1 MQERGYHT
9 RHWLDIGMSARTL
22 AKSVMMMQRR
32 SKQIRSAEAKQKH
45 SAVSI
50 GGEMARGSRH
60 AVVAAAYLLLC
71 EKEHRQALGAKSER
85 NALVRSAGERRRSSR
100 AAMWAGGDG
109 WMAARRFSHFG
120 QEPMNRRR
128 GRGRA
133 GVFGGGPSIFSY
145 GQNQRIWADG
155 HLIPRVI
162 LLFFGTKF
170 RAPRAVDACSTGA
183 RGAIKNVPPRVAV

>member
-1 MQERGYHT
+1 MQERGDPTH
-9 RHWLDIGMSARTL
+9 DIGMSARTL

-109 WMAARRFSHFG
+109 WI
-120 QEPMNRRR
+120 Q
-128 GRGRA
+128 
-133 GVFGGGPSIFSY
+133 
-145 GQNQRIWADG
+145 
-155 HLIPRVI
+155 
-162 LLFFGTKF
+162 
-170 RAPRAVDACSTGA
+170 
-183 RGAIKNVPPRVAV
+183 

>member
-1 MQERGYHT
+1 MRWWSVFSPIPNRVSQGSCKREDPTH
-9 RHWLDIGMSARTL
+9 DIGMSTTTL
-22 AKSVMMMQRR
+22 AKSVMMMQRH
-32 SKQIRSAEAKQKH
+32 SKQIRPAEAKQKR

-128 GRGRA
+128 GRGHA
-133 GVFGGGPSIFSY
+133 GVFGGGPSIFPY
-145 GQNQRIWADG
+145 GTDKISASV
-155 HLIPRVI
+155 LTAI
-162 LLFFGTKF
+162 LLL
-170 RAPRAVDACSTGA
+170 A
-183 RGAIKNVPPRVAV
+183 

>member
-1 MQERGYHT
+1 
-9 RHWLDIGMSARTL
+9 
-22 AKSVMMMQRR
+22 MMMQRR
-32 SKQIRSAEAKQKH
+32 SKQIRSAEAKQKR

-109 WMAARRFSHFG
+109 WMDGWMDGG
-120 QEPMNRRR
+120 QALFAFWAGADEPQC
-128 GRGRA
+128 A
-133 GVFGGGPSIFSY
+133 DAGGGGGGLWGRSIDFFVRTKS
-145 GQNQRIWADG
+145 A
-155 HLIPRVI
+155 HL
-162 LLFFGTKF
+162 G
-170 RAPRAVDACSTGA
+170 
-183 RGAIKNVPPRVAV
+183 

>member
-1 MQERGYHT
+1 MVECLLPNSKPSERRRCSCKREDQTH
-9 RHWLDIGMSARTL
+9 DIGMSTRTL

-32 SKQIRSAEAKQKH
+32 SKQIRSAEARQKN
-45 SAVSI
+45 SAVSL

-109 WMAARRFSHFG
+109 WLAARLFAFWLFG
-120 QEPMNRRR
+120 QEPMNADAGGACR
-128 GRGRA
+128 GLWGGR
-133 GVFGGGPSIFSY
+133 SIHFS
-145 GQNQRIWADG
+145 DG
-155 HLIPRVI
+155 H
-162 LLFFGTKF
+162 K
-170 RAPRAVDACSTGA
+170 
-183 RGAIKNVPPRVAV
+183 

>member
-1 MQERGYHT
+1 MVECLLPNSKPSERKRCSCKREEPTH
-9 RHWLDIGMSARTL
+9 DIGMSTRTL

-120 QEPMNRRR
+120 QEPLNRRR
-128 GRGRA
+128 GRGRVR
-133 GVFGGGPSIFSY
+133 GSLGEVHRFFRTGRD
-145 GQNQRIWADG
+145 GQKWSASG
-155 HLIPRVI
+155 LRV
-162 LLFFGTKF
+162 
-170 RAPRAVDACSTGA
+170 
-183 RGAIKNVPPRVAV
+183 

>member
-1 MQERGYHT
+1 MRWWSVFSPIPNRVSEGGDRARERI
-9 RHWLDIGMSARTL
+9 RHDIGMSARTL

-128 GRGRA
+128 GRGRVR
-133 GVFGGGPSIFSY
+133 GLWGRSIDFFVLTQMTAS
-145 GQNQRIWADG
+145 GLTA
-155 HLIPRVI
+155 I
-162 LLFFGTKF
+162 LLL
-170 RAPRAVDACSTGA
+170 A
-183 RGAIKNVPPRVAV
+183 

>member
-1 MQERGYHT
+1 
-9 RHWLDIGMSARTL
+9 MSARTL

-71 EKEHRQALGAKSER
+71 EKEYRQALGAKSER

-100 AAMWAGGDG
+100 AAMWAGDDG
-109 WMAARRFSHFG
+109 WMAAGRFSHFRFSQDADDRPKSLAPLAWLLQG
-120 QEPMNRRR
+120 GVGFAAK
-128 GRGRA
+128 GRGSLPRDA
-133 GVFGGGPSIFSY
+133 FPNAKARNWGLSY
-145 GQNQRIWADG
+145 F
-155 HLIPRVI
+155 
-162 LLFFGTKF
+162 LLERSFE
-170 RAPRAVDACSTGA
+170 APRGAQLMLCSTGA
-183 RGAIKNVPPRVAV
+183 RGRGAKSSP

>member
-1 MQERGYHT
+1 MQERGDPTH
-9 RHWLDIGMSARTL
+9 DIGMSARTL
-22 AKSVMMMQRR
+22 AKSVMMMQRH
-32 SKQIRSAEAKQKH
+32 SKQIRSAEAKQKR

-120 QEPMNRRR
+120 FLGSSR
-128 GRGRA
+128 
-133 GVFGGGPSIFSY
+133 
-145 GQNQRIWADG
+145 
-155 HLIPRVI
+155 
-162 LLFFGTKF
+162 
-170 RAPRAVDACSTGA
+170 
-183 RGAIKNVPPRVAV
+183 